1 MLVLEARSE
10 VGGRTRSRAV
20 GGVVADFG
28 GEWIGWAHRRAHGLV
43 RELGLT
49 AEPARNAGYPVL
61 WRLPSGELVGRLPP
75 ASSWSGLARVVGK
88 AAWLARGIRTTAPWE
103 AKRARELDAI
113 SIAEWLDRLGVAGNA
128 RYILERLIGS
138 LSSRELER
146 LSLLHFLWWMRLAG
160 GSLRSLHTS
169 FQSRLSEGAQ
179 EISRRIAREL
189 GDSVRVNAPVR
200 RVAQAG
206 DEVAV
211 EVEGGES
218 CEGRRAIIAVPV
230 PYVER
235 IDLDPPLPERQRE
248 LAAMNIGAA
257 TKVIAILPRG
267 HGVRHNTVI
276 GGEALWSAWRH
287 GDRVTGFAPPPS
299 DLLPAEALVADLARA
314 FRVAPGD
321 LRSVTVFRWAEEEY
335 IPGCDVAF
343 APGEVCR
350 YGPALARPYGRLHFA
365 GAERSSW
372 PNNMEG
378 ALESGERAAREVIEG
393 YRQPHASRRTSV

>member
-10 VGGRTRSRAV
+10 VGGRTHSRTV

-28 GEWIGWAHRRAHGLV
+28 GEWIGRAHRRTRGLV

-49 AEPARNAGYPVL
+49 VEPARNTGYPVL
-61 WRLPSGELVGRLPP
+61 WRLPSGESIGRLPP
-75 ASSWSGLARVVGK
+75 AGSWSGLARVFGK
-88 AAWLARGIRTTAPWE
+88 AARLARGIRTTAPWE
-103 AKRARELDAI
+103 APRAREFDAI
-113 SIAEWLDRLGVAGNA
+113 STSGWFDGLVDGEAAYV
-128 RYILERLIGS
+128 LERLIGS

-160 GSLRSLHTS
+160 GPLRSLHTS
-169 FQSRLSEGAQ
+169 FQSRVSEGAQ

-189 GDSVRVNAPVR
+189 GDTVRVDAPAR
-200 RVAQAG
+200 RIAQAR
-206 DEVAV
+206 DEVVV
-211 EVEGGES
+211 EVDGGEGY
-218 CEGRRAIIAVPV
+218 EAQRAIIAVPV
-230 PYVER
+230 PNVER
-235 IDLDPPLPERQRE
+235 IEFDPPLPERQRE
-248 LAAMNIGAA
+248 LSAINIGAA
-257 TKVIAILPRG
+257 TKVIALLPRG

-287 GDRVTGFAPPPS
+287 DDRVTGFAPPPS
-299 DLLPAEALVADLARA
+299 DLLPAEVLVADLARA

-321 LRSVTVFRWAEEEY
+321 LSSATVFRWADEEY

-350 YGPALARPYGRLHFA
+350 YGPALARPHGRLHFA

-378 ALESGERAAREVIEG
+378 ALESGERAARELIQA
-393 YRQPHASRRTSV
+393 YRQPDASTRSGV